1 MARIRNLN
9 LKGMNLMKKY
19 KILIVDDESIERDAI
34 KFVLKKEALFDF
46 ECFEAVNGQDAI
58 SNAALNVPDII
69 LMDIQ
74 MPGLNGIE
82 AAKIIKKI
90 TPDCKIIFLTAYDEF
105 NYAHE
110 AIKLGVQD
118 FILKP
123 ATNEHFMGV
132 VDKTVALLRAEKEKR
147 LRKEAIE
154 LKLEQVT
161 KYLEYEFLTSLI
173 NGDIEESQGKEYL
186 EFNGLSFHW
195 GMGVVISTKVDS
207 EAVPSMLRLQ
217 ILRKRYLERLEAK
230 LDLMIKHKYSLILR
244 DYIYIFVLG
253 DTETEL
259 LQVQK
264 KIRESINET
273 SMSFAEDYKFYTDF
287 GIGDPCNKLD
297 SLWKSFWLAKGNCNK
312 RQPIKE
318 SMNEQHLKG
327 LVKSLQDQDEE
338 KLTYYTELIF
348 ENISCSVKTMEYFRI
363 KLYEQFILIRDWL
376 SDIIFEDPMQTFDLF
391 NQTMK
396 IGTEHEAKC
405 LLRDFCYQYMEMI
418 NKQKSDKSSI
428 ILDQLIVYINMHYA
442 ENLTLDQL
450 SSVCYLSP
458 SYISKVFKKQLN
470 TNFIDYLSSVRIKV
484 AKRLMKNPELSMKE
498 ISSEIG
504 YVDPNYFTRVF
515 KKYEGMTP
523 SEYRSKFYA
532 YGGIEKEG
540 EEN

>member
-1 MARIRNLN
+1 MAPARNLS
-9 LKGMNLMKKY
+9 LKGMNLVEKY

-34 KFVLKKEALFDF
+34 KFILKKEALFDF

-58 SNAALNVPDII
+58 SNAALNLPDII

-90 TPDCKIIFLTAYDEF
+90 LQDSKIIFLTAYDEF
-105 NYAHE
+105 DYAHE

-123 ATNEHFMGV
+123 ATNERFMEVMNKIVGIIQ
-132 VDKTVALLRAEKEKR
+132 AEKEQK
-147 LRKEAIE
+147 LRKEE
-154 LKLEQVT
+154 MESKFEQVS

-173 NGDIEESQGKEYL
+173 NGDIEEGQGKEYL
-186 EFNGLSFHW
+186 EFNGVNFHW

-217 ILRKRYLERLEAK
+217 MLRKRFLEKLETRV
-230 LDLMIKHKYSLILR
+230 DMIVNCKYSLILK
-244 DYIYIFVLG
+244 DYIYVFVLG
-253 DTETEL
+253 DTQNEL
-259 LQVQK
+259 LQVQN
-264 KIRESINET
+264 KIREAINET
-273 SMSFAEDYKFYTDF
+273 SIYFAEEYKFYADF

-297 SLWKSFWLAKGNCNK
+297 CLWKSFWLAKGNCNK
-312 RQPIKE
+312 RQPMKE
-318 SMNEQHLKG
+318 SMSEQNLKA
-327 LVKSLQDQDEE
+327 LVKSLNDQDEE
-338 KLTYYTELIF
+338 SFIHYIELIF
-348 ENISCSVKTMEYFRI
+348 EDISHSAETIEHLRA
-363 KLYEQFILIRDWL
+363 KLYEQLILVRDWL
-376 SDIIFEDPMQTFDLF
+376 SNQIFDDSLHTFDTF
-391 NQTMK
+391 NQIMK
-396 IGTEHEAKC
+396 INTEHEAKC
-405 LLRDFCYQYMEMI
+405 LLRDFCYQYMEI
-418 NKQKSDKSSI
+418 IHKQKSDKSSI

-484 AKRLMKNPELSMKE
+484 AKRLMKNPELSIKE

-532 YGGIEKEG
+532 YEGIEKEG